1 VAQPP
6 DGSPPK
12 GGDDDA
18 ELVVLLDP
26 EGRPIGSLPK
36 GRAHHEATPL
46 HLAFSVYVFDH
57 RGRVLATRRAL
68 TKLTWPGVWSNSCCG
83 HPAPGEEV
91 AAAARR
97 RLRQELGL
105 EPERL
110 DLVLPEFA
118 YRAVAADGVVEN
130 ERCPVYFAEVGGDP
144 HPDPAEVAEWRWV
157 PWAAF
162 RTVATAAPWAL
173 SPWAAEQ
180 VRQLDRAGHPARPG
194 HRDRPTT
201 APC

>member
-1 VAQPP
+1 M
-6 DGSPPK
+6 
-12 GGDDDA
+12 
-18 ELVVLLDP
+18 LLDQ
-26 EGRPIGSLPK
+26 EGRPVGSLPK
-36 GRAHHEATPL
+36 GRAHHGDTPL
-46 HLAFSVYVFDH
+46 HLAFSVYVFDR

-68 TKLTWPGVWSNSCCG
+68 TKRTWPGVWSNSCCG

-130 ERCPVYFAEVGGDP
+130 ERCPVYFAQGGGDP
-144 HPDPAEVAEWRWV
+144 PPAPAEVAEWRWV
-157 PWAAF
+157 SWREF

-180 VRQLDRAGHPARPG
+180 VRQLDRAGHPARRDWPG
-194 HRDRPTT
+194 
-201 APC
+201 